1 MQLTC
6 PVCKS
11 LLVQQGK
18 NMRCENNHSF
28 DAARQGYWNLLLA
41 HKKRSKDPGDN
52 TEMVQARR
60 LFLDGG
66 HYQTLSDQIN
76 QFALDELTGTESA
89 RILDMGC
96 GEGYYTERLH
106 QHLLANVQ
114 SVELTGLDI
123 SKHAVKAA
131 CARTKEIQWLVA
143 SGADTPV
150 PEQSLDLQLVLF
162 SRLMPEALA
171 KPMKVGSSLIVA
183 WPGADHLIE
192 LRKLIYSEIRES
204 HFNPVDTLKER
215 FELSKQ
221 ETVKYQFSL
230 NSSEQISTLLAMTPH
245 GQRLKI
251 DAQQKIIDQQQLEL
265 TLDVNLGVFTRL

>member
-11 LLVQQGK
+11 LLEQQGK
-18 NMRCENNHSF
+18 NMRCGNNHSF

-60 LFLDGG
+60 QFLDGG
-66 HYQTLSDQIN
+66 HYQALSGQIN
-76 QFALDELTGTESA
+76 QLALDEIKGTENA

-96 GEGYYTERLH
+96 GEGYYTDRLH
-106 QHLLANVQ
+106 QHLLANGQ

-150 PEQSLDLQLVLF
+150 PDQSLDLQLVLF

-204 HFNPVDTLKER
+204 HFNPVDTLKEQ

-221 ETVKYQFSL
+221 VTVNYQFSL

-245 GQRLKI
+245 GQRLKAE
-251 DAQQKIIDQQQLEL
+251 AQQKIIDQEQLDL